1 MDVEVSTNSEGLMT
15 IEAVQKVLN
24 RSRASVYRY
33 ANTDPDLLNP
43 PYDPTKL
50 NPELRQNKEEALMF
64 HPNEV
69 SRFAGDELGIKQ
81 VRIEVR
87 ESAETATQELL
98 RSILTE
104 LQRIRVLLERDSP
117 PDGNP

>member
-1 MDVEVSTNSEGLMT
+1 MDVEVSTNPDGLMT
-15 IEAVQKVLN
+15 VEAVQKVLN

-50 NPELRQNKEEALMF
+50 NPELRQNKEEPLMF

-104 LQRIRVLLERDSP
+104 MQCIRALLERDSP
-117 PDGNP
+117 PDDTR